1 MTSTKPLRRRL
12 TTARSRALIIRYA
25 LCVIVLFLT
34 VGPLLWQLSA
44 SLKGPDEAVLGS
56 DATILPQSPTL
67 DAYFTVFDQVPMA
80 RYIFNSLVL
89 CVLSVTSQI
98 VFPTLAG
105 FMLSRRGWRGSRGF
119 YWLLI
124 LSMMFPLE
132 TIMVSLYTMVSS
144 MGIDDNPVGV
154 WLPGAI
160 AAVNVLIMRAAFS
173 AVPDEIEEAAMLDG
187 ANEWSRFRR
196 IFLPQVKGSLVV
208 VVINSFISTWDDFL
222 WPFIV
227 LRSEEMFTLALGL
240 SRLNASSLAFDPRV
254 VMAGAVV
261 AIVPIVILFIF
272 LQRHFFRGIESGAIK

>member
-1 MTSTKPLRRRL
+1 
-12 TTARSRALIIRYA
+12 
-25 LCVIVLFLT
+25 
-34 VGPLLWQLSA
+34 
-44 SLKGPDEAVLGS
+44 
-56 DATILPQSPTL
+56 
-67 DAYFTVFDQVPMA
+67 
-80 RYIFNSLVL
+80 
-89 CVLSVTSQI
+89 
-98 VFPTLAG
+98 
-105 FMLSRRGWRGSRGF
+105 
-119 YWLLI
+119 
-124 LSMMFPLE
+124 
-132 TIMVSLYTMVSS
+132 
-144 MGIDDNPVGV
+144 
-154 WLPGAI
+154 
-160 AAVNVLIMRAAFS
+160 
-173 AVPDEIEEAAMLDG
+173 MLDG